1 MTAGSV
7 RKEKDM
13 SSLEDLLVWVDGE
26 KMLQQ
31 NQKEQFAQ
39 GLKASSVQEQTRT
52 RQEGNWKELLTKHSK
67 LLRRDHHNFS
77 HGERDGLTQEHFF
90 KDQKTRGLSY
100 NIHPLEKFSVSLL
113 KIIVYI
119 EVAERFANS
128 RAQQGLTDKVKTKK
142 EKKRRTEESRK
153 KQDSSVCSHSIQRQF
168 FPTYHT
174 QYSQY
179 HGNIQAISRFKTG
192 FKTIPEIIPIE

>member
-1 MTAGSV
+1 
-7 RKEKDM
+7 M
-13 SSLEDLLVWVDGE
+13 SSSEELLVWVDEE

-31 NQKEQFAQ
+31 NQKEQFAR
-39 GLKASSVQEQTRT
+39 GLKASSVQEQTST

-77 HGERDGLTQEHFF
+77 HGERDGLAQEHFF

-113 KIIVYI
+113 KIILYI

-142 EKKRRTEESRK
+142 EKKCRIGGEQK
-153 KQDSSVCSHSIQRQF
+153 KAEFVCAVTAFKDNSFQHIIPNISN
-168 FPTYHT
+168 TK
-174 QYSQY
+174 
-179 HGNIQAISRFKTG
+179 GLLNIQAISRLRQASRLSQKLSL
-192 FKTIPEIIPIE
+192 